1 MKSIRTLLWTFAL
14 SGGCCL
20 QAARPIAKEAL
31 QKSLERGGLAPAEL
45 ADVVRTFGVGFA
57 LTAGDEAVLRK
68 AGATDAVLE
77 AVRASRVGASARS
90 AGRPLEP
97 VELLLKLF
105 HATPT
110 AAAAAV
116 KVRGAAFDLT
126 AALERQILEAGG
138 DRSLLALVT
147 LRRLDLQPTAA
158 APAREPEQAPGE
170 PSPSPK
176 ASGAAGA
183 TFRGVRADPAAQAAK
198 LVKRSEPEYPQM
210 AQRAGIKG
218 EVVLEVLIGRDGR
231 VRRQRVVS
239 GDTIFREAAAEAVK
253 TYVYRPTTLDDQ
265 PVEVITEVTVS
276 FGSAGSKARS
286 EAGN

>member
-1 MKSIRTLLWTFAL
+1 MKSTRTLLWTLTIAC
-14 SGGCCL
+14 GCL

-31 QKSLERGGLAPAEL
+31 TKTLERGGLAPGEL
-45 ADVVRTFGVGFA
+45 VEAVKTLGVGFGLSPA
-57 LTAGDEAVLRK
+57 EEAGLRK
-68 AGATDAVLE
+68 LGANDAVVE
-77 AVRASRVGASARS
+77 AIRASRVGASAKS

-97 VELLLKLF
+97 VEVLLKLF

-126 AALERQILEAGG
+126 PAIEQQILEAGG
-138 DRSLLALVT
+138 DRSLLALLT
-147 LRRLDLQPTAA
+147 LRRLEFEPPAAPPAGEPAGPANGAA
-158 APAREPEQAPGE
+158 AGAQA
-170 PSPSPK
+170 
-176 ASGAAGA
+176 ATGAAGSG
-183 TFRGVRADPAAQAAK
+183 FRGVRADPAAQAAK

-239 GDTIFREAAAEAVK
+239 GDTIFREAAVEAVK
-253 TYVYRPTTLDDQ
+253 THVYRPTMMDDQ

-276 FGSAGSKARS
+276 FGATGTRTRS